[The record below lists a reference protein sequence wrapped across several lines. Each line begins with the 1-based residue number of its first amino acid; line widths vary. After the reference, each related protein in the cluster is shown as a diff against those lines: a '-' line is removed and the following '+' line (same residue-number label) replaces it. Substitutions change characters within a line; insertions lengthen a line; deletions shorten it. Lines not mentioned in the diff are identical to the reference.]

1 MLGSSAHFRRDVLAM
16 VVVAAVSCIAVLLA
30 LLAGLAWACAWVLT
44 HLD

>member
-16 VVVAAVSCIAVLLA
+16 VVVAAVSCIAVLA